1 MYARL
6 HDLILGFV
14 VATSLGEEIMSHVVS
29 ICSHRYNPPTASE
42 ILHIISREQGQPP
55 DTIMNSAPVR
65 REIEAQLVMDR
76 LLRECLTGKIATVA
90 RTAS

>member
-1 MYARL
+1 
-6 HDLILGFV
+6 
-14 VATSLGEEIMSHVVS
+14 MSYGVS
-29 ICSHRYNPPTASE
+29 IYSCRYNPPIASE
-42 ILHIISREQGQPP
+42 VLHGISREQRRLS

-76 LLRECLTGKIATVA
+76 LLRECLTGKIAAVA